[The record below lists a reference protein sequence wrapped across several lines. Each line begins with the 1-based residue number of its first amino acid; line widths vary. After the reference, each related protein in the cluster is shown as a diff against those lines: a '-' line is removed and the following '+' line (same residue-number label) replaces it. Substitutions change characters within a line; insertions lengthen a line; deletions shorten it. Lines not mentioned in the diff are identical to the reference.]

1 MEGEPNLAPGLA
13 PLPDSQRT
21 HAKIA
26 LDRAIDLDSAC
37 LSQDRNIVA
46 RRGPAADALEAAVLD
61 QKLIHGGHQ
70 VLTWN
75 VADAV
80 VMIDPAHGRK
90 IAKDK
95 SVDRVDG
102 LVALA
107 MAIGLYNRELAPI
120 EYDFDRALI
129 LKKELLGAM
138 AMDQKK
144 ETEQFKAELQKDIEV
159 FRATLQTEVD
169 RAKAQLDAHYD
180 HWRMTAQSEREI
192 DQAMLRGIIEFA
204 LAALKG
210 ITLINGAAAIAILAF
225 LGNIW
230 DPDQAG
236 AKMAAALIKLCPVF
250 GGRTRA
256 TRFRMERSMGC

>member
-1 MEGEPNLAPGLA
+1 M
-13 PLPDSQRT
+13 
-21 HAKIA
+21 
-26 LDRAIDLDSAC
+26 
-37 LSQDRNIVA
+37 
-46 RRGPAADALEAAVLD
+46 LD

-138 AMDQKK
+138 SMDQKK

-236 AKMAAALIKLCPVF
+236 AKMAAALIKPAMQSFVVGTAAGVF
-250 GGRTRA
+250 AIALSYLAQVFFRETKKRWLGECFRISAVLVAAGGLVAFGLGAVWAVDAFT
-256 TRFRMERSMGC
+256 TSGP